1 MKTFSLNKK
10 YKIIKKLNNGE
21 IKNKTRF
28 AEDMEIKITT
38 LNSVCA
44 SSDEIISIVCVQ
56 CCCFYVFYSD
66 FHMICTSLPKSS
78 FCLSRHFSLSPR
90 GDDLSEFY
98 CTKIIKSSKLNKKEN
113 IYLHRVYN
121 NNKQLSKLQAIKL
134 ALTPYKI
141 HSN

>member
-1 MKTFSLNKK
+1 MKTQSLKEK
-10 YKIIKKLNNGE
+10 YKIIKKLNNNE

-28 AEDMEIKITT
+28 AEDMGIKITT

-56 CCCFYVFYSD
+56 SCCFYVFYSD

-98 CTKIIKSSKLNKKEN
+98 CT
-113 IYLHRVYN
+113 
-121 NNKQLSKLQAIKL
+121 
-134 ALTPYKI
+134 
-141 HSN
+141 

>member
-1 MKTFSLNKK
+1 MKTLSLNEK

-28 AEDMEIKITT
+28 ADDMGIKITT

-56 CCCFYVFYSD
+56 SCCFYVFCSD

-78 FCLSRHFSLSPR
+78 FCLSRHFLLSPR

-98 CTKIIKSSKLNKKEN
+98 CITSVWIKDVQILC
-113 IYLHRVYN
+113 R
-121 NNKQLSKLQAIKL
+121 
-134 ALTPYKI
+134 
-141 HSN
+141 

>member
-1 MKTFSLNKK
+1 MKTLSLEEK

-28 AEDMEIKITT
+28 AEDMGIKVTT

-56 CCCFYVFYSD
+56 SCCFYVFYSN
-66 FHMICTSLPKSS
+66 FHKICTSLPKSS

-98 CTKIIKSSKLNKKEN
+98 C
-113 IYLHRVYN
+113 IY
-121 NNKQLSKLQAIKL
+121 
-134 ALTPYKI
+134 
-141 HSN
+141 